1 MAELRR
7 CIVCGKIYEYC
18 IHCGDSKQDELWKY
32 VYHDENCMAINHIL
46 RSYRG
51 GEISKDE
58 AKQRMDQYPQNIAI
72 VLNSDSIIANEI
84 KDIYSAINVVE
95 PVNSDIETE
104 DNSDEVVTHELDSD
118 EIEVI
123 SSESSADNKKTK
135 SRRNTK

>member
-32 VYHDENCMAINHIL
+32 VYHDKNCMAINHVL

-58 AKQRMDQYPQNIAI
+58 AKTQMDQYPQNIAI
-72 VLNSDSIIANEI
+72 ILNSDSIIANEI
-84 KDIYSAINVVE
+84 KDIYSAVDIVE
-95 PVNSDIETE
+95 PVNSDVETE
-104 DNSDEVVTHELDSD
+104 DNSDEVVIHELDSD
-118 EIEVI
+118 ENEVI
-123 SSESSADNKKTK
+123 SNESSTNNKKTK